1 MPAEQNLAAARR
13 IMQEAWNEG
22 RLAVIDELC
31 AADCVD
37 HDLSRHRDIQG
48 RDGSKQRIGRWR
60 AAVPDM
66 RVTVEDAFASGDEV
80 VVRWTARGTHA
91 GELLGVAP
99 TGKVLE
105 VSGMAIYRFDAEG
118 RIVET
123 WDHWDYLGFMQQL
136 GKVPA

>member
-1 MPAEQNLAAARR
+1 MAAEHNLAAARR
-13 IMQEAWNEG
+13 IMDEAWNGG
-22 RLAVIDELC
+22 RLEVIDELC
-31 AADCVD
+31 TPDCVD
-37 HDLSRHRDIQG
+37 HDLSSHRDIEG
-48 RDGSKQRIGRWR
+48 TESSKQRIERWR

-66 RVTVEDAFASGDEV
+66 RVTVEDAFAGGDEV

-91 GELLGVAP
+91 GELVGVAP

-105 VSGMAIYRFDAEG
+105 VSGMHIYRFDSDG
-118 RIVET
+118 RIVEI